1 MSGQVFWCR
10 ADDNGVMNVPVT
22 AKADREGLRRRIEGL
37 RSLSTIPVVLQK
49 ILEVV
54 DDDGSSIEDLE
65 EVLKRDQALVARIV
79 AISNAAFYGQS
90 RSVESISQAIL
101 ILGFNMVK
109 CLAVSVSILG
119 SVGSS
124 HHLFD
129 IKRLWLHSFK
139 VANVSVVIADKC
151 NVVGRETAFLA
162 GLLHDIGRAILFQ
175 LFGEEYL
182 VVSLQGREGLQEREE
197 SAFGAGHSLV
207 GAWFA
212 ERYLMPAG
220 CVAAIQFHHEPNSLE
235 LADSESLNA
244 LKPLITAVHFADS
257 IASGEKGDELIDD
270 FAPIEDY
277 SEVLHTLGLEES
289 AVEEIR
295 EALAEKEASM
305 TAFYN
310 IAGGDG

>member
-1 MSGQVFWCR
+1 
-10 ADDNGVMNVPVT
+10 MNVAVT
-22 AKADREGLRRRIEGL
+22 ATVDRDGLRRRIEGL
-37 RSLSTIPVVLQK
+37 RSVSTIPVVLQK

-54 DDDGSSIEDLE
+54 DDDDSSIEELE
-65 EVLKRDQALVARIV
+65 EVLKRDQALISRIV

-90 RSVESISQAIL
+90 RRVESISQAIL

-124 HHLFD
+124 HPLFD

-139 VANVSVVIADKC
+139 VANASVVIADKC
-151 NVVGRETAFLA
+151 DVVGREMAFLA

-182 VVSLQGREGLQEREE
+182 VVSLQGREGLMEREE
-197 SAFGAGHSLV
+197 RAFGAAHSLV

-220 CVAAIQFHHEPNSLE
+220 CIAAIQFHHDPNSLE
-235 LADSESLNA
+235 VADSESFNEWR
-244 LKPLITAVHFADS
+244 PLITAVHFADS
-257 IASGEKGDELIDD
+257 IASGDKGDELIDD
-270 FAPIEDY
+270 FAPIDDY
-277 SEVLHTLGLEES
+277 SGILQTLGLEES
-289 AVEEIR
+289 AVDEIR
-295 EALAEKEASM
+295 GDLAEKEDAM
-305 TAFYN
+305 KAFYDV
-310 IAGGDG
+310 AGGDG